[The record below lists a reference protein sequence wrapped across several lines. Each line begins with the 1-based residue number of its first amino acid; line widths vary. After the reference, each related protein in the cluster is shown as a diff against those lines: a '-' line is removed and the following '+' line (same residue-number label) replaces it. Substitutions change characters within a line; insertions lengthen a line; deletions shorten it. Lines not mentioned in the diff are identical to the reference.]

1 MVGSFGGYPVPEAG
15 VGKQERMPTPEDIP
29 IISVDIGA
37 EDAPVVGTRMSVDY
51 VAQDGDRGIDVTW
64 LAPDPAGT
72 WVITYVSRPDAQGR
86 VMIFL
91 ESPARPDGPE

>member
-1 MVGSFGGYPVPEAG
+1 M
-15 VGKQERMPTPEDIP
+15 DH
-29 IISVDIGA
+29 
-37 EDAPVVGTRMSVDY
+37 

-72 WVITYVSRPDAQGR
+72 WVVTYVSRPDAQGR

-91 ESPARPDGPE
+91 ENPTRPDGPE